1 MPHYYEQEDY
11 ISDREMRKLGYS
23 ETEKMAQRD
32 QNWWLKVCFYVEHN
46 KPQAFIN
53 IVEKWY
59 NANHGRVP
67 TMTMRQIASKALIMD
82 DRIID
87 KSKIVRMF
95 VDEYNRQ
102 NDFYGF
108 N

>member
-1 MPHYYEQEDY
+1 MPHYYDQDDY
-11 ISDREMRKLGYS
+11 ISERAMRKLGYS
-23 ETEKMAQRD
+23 ENEKIEQRD
-32 QNWWLKVCFYVEHN
+32 MNWWLKVSFYVEHN

-59 NANHGRVP
+59 NANDGRVP
-67 TMTMRQIASKALIMD
+67 TMTMRQIASKVLKMD
-82 DRIID
+82 ESIIE

-102 NDFYGF
+102 NAFYGF

>member
-1 MPHYYEQEDY
+1 MPHYYEQDDY
-11 ISDREMRKLGYS
+11 ISKRAMRKLGYS
-23 ETEKMAQRD
+23 ENDKIEQRD
-32 QNWWLKVCFYVEHN
+32 VNWWLKVSFYVEHN

-59 NANHGRVP
+59 NANYGRVP
-67 TMTMRQIASKALIMD
+67 TMTMRQIASKVLKMD
-82 DRIID
+82 ESIIE

-102 NDFYGF
+102 NAFYGF
-108 N
+108 I

>member
-11 ISDREMRKLGYS
+11 ISEREMCKLGYS
-23 ETEKMAQRD
+23 ENEKMEQRD

-46 KPQAFIN
+46 KPLHFLTM
-53 IVEKWY
+53 VDKWY
-59 NANHGRVP
+59 NDNDGIVP
-67 TMTMRQIASKALIMD
+67 TMTMRQIASKALTMD
-82 DRIID
+82 EIIIE

-95 VDEYNRQ
+95 IDEYKRQ
-102 NDFYGF
+102 NDLYGF

>member
-11 ISDREMRKLGYS
+11 ISGREMRKLGYS
-23 ETEKMAQRD
+23 ETEKMSQRE

-46 KPQAFIN
+46 KPLRFLTM
-53 IVEKWY
+53 VEKWY
-59 NANHGRVP
+59 NDNDGRVP
-67 TMTMRQIASKALIMD
+67 TMTMRQIASKALTMD
-82 DRIID
+82 DRIIE

-95 VDEYNRQ
+95 IDEYKRQ